1 MAQPSH
7 TEYDK
12 NFYCEKTEQ
21 EGALSHTPRTNLI
34 LGMGCF
40 SICTHVCTS
49 VLMKCNKY
57 QPQYS
62 FNSKLLKM
70 PRCVLAPPTLSRVH

>member
-7 TEYDK
+7 TVYDK

-21 EGALSHTPRTNLI
+21 EGALSHTPRTNII

-40 SICTHVCTS
+40 SICTRVCTS
-49 VLMKCNKY
+49 VYMKCNK
-57 QPQYS
+57 
-62 FNSKLLKM
+62 
-70 PRCVLAPPTLSRVH
+70 